1 MSLRI
6 TSLERDLRWLLDDL
20 CTQWGFC
27 ISAEAC
33 DQIVRRSSLSADEF
47 ANLVLEAEGMNP
59 EREIEWFRRIR
70 DRFIER
76 FGEIGVS
83 RRLRFGSLAGR
94 L

>member
-1 MSLRI
+1 MYSVGILYIRGSLRSNRMSFI
-6 TSLERDLRWLLDDL
+6 
-20 CTQWGFC
+20 
-27 ISAEAC
+27 
-33 DQIVRRSSLSADEF
+33 LSADEF